1 MYSLEKGPPRFHQ
14 VEPYMGHFVMFKK
27 PPASPVAAGAA
38 TALITYVGPDEVN
51 SCSRFFYEIHQLQ

>member
-14 VEPYMGHFVMFKK
+14 VEPYMGHSVMFKK

-38 TALITYVGPDEVN
+38 TALVT
-51 SCSRFFYEIHQLQ
+51 